1 MKDRGMLNQDLYQR
15 FQKFSIV
22 SVYLLI
28 LFAVSLIFG
37 CHQNRSKGFVK
48 LDAPLKEVL
57 PKLTLVVPENED
69 ENGKPIEITVGD
81 AYSGK
86 GKYSIGNGETHE
98 FQYNFYKQHIA
109 EGHRYLFAVVS
120 YNWGGSGTFYYLT
133 AVDKTTLKGDK
144 EYLLGDRV
152 EIKKITIHKRPVI
165 SDIVSMTYMVR
176 ETGTSMSEKPDKMM
190 EYDFMFHDGK
200 LTTVKFLDKKW

>member
-1 MKDRGMLNQDLYQR
+1 MINQVLHQS
-15 FQKFSIV
+15 FQKSSKV

-37 CHQNRSKGFVK
+37 CNQNRSKGFVK

-81 AYSGK
+81 TYSGK
-86 GKYSIGNGETHE
+86 GNYSIGNGETHE

-133 AVDKTTLKGDK
+133 AFDKTTLKGDK
-144 EYLLGDRV
+144 EFLLGDRI
-152 EIKKITIHKRPVI
+152 EIKKLTTAKRPVI

-176 ETGTSMSEKPDKMM
+176 ESGTSMSEKPDKMM

>member
-1 MKDRGMLNQDLYQR
+1 MLNQVLHQS
-15 FQKFSIV
+15 FQKLSKV

-28 LFAVSLIFG
+28 LFAVSLLFG
-37 CHQNRSKGFVK
+37 CNQNHSGNFVK

-69 ENGKPIEITVGD
+69 ENGQPIEIIVGD
-81 AYSGK
+81 AFSGK
-86 GKYSIGNGETHE
+86 GEYSIGNGETHE
-98 FQYNFYKQHIA
+98 FQYNFFREHVVEA
-109 EGHRYLFAVVS
+109 PRYIFAVVS

-133 AVDKTTLKGDK
+133 AFHKTTLKGDK
-144 EYLLGDRV
+144 EFLLGDRI
-152 EIKKITIHKRPVI
+152 EIKKLTITKRPVI
-165 SDIVSMTYMVR
+165 TDIVSMTYMVR
-176 ETGTSMSEKPDKMM
+176 ESGTSMSEKPDKMM